1 MTDRTTPTEL
11 TNMIL
16 IENPDT
22 HQILVENR
30 HNPNWPGVTFP
41 GGHIDTGET
50 ITASVI
56 REAYEETGLTISHP
70 KLVGIKEWPLDN
82 GARYIV
88 FLYKTTEYTGDLT
101 SSREGEIFWT
111 TREKLTDGTYQL
123 PHTFAE
129 MLSVFDNP
137 DINELALIKPT
148 DANSGWE
155 IEWQ

>member
-1 MTDRTTPTEL
+1 
-11 TNMIL
+11 MIL

-129 MLSVFDNP
+129 MLPVFDNP

>member
-1 MTDRTTPTEL
+1 M
-11 TNMIL
+11 

-88 FLYKTTEYTGDLT
+88 SY
-101 SSREGEIFWT
+101 
-111 TREKLTDGTYQL
+111 
-123 PHTFAE
+123 
-129 MLSVFDNP
+129 
-137 DINELALIKPT
+137 IKQP
-148 DANSGWE
+148 N
-155 IEWQ
+155 ILVI